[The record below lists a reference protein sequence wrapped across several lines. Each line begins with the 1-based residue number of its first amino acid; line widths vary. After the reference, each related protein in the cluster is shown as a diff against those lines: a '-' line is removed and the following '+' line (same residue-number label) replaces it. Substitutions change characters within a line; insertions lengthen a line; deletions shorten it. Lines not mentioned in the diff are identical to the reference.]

1 MRGKGFTMVTSTFF
15 LDDGTRSQLVS
26 EMGEQRFADV
36 VAALKHLSF
45 LAKSGKR
52 FSQDDAVTVLSAVG
66 LDTELVPAALEDLA
80 STGVLESYCRNGA
93 TAYYMPRGARIEYGE
108 SIGRPPRTSGWDF
121 SGTRT

>member
-1 MRGKGFTMVTSTFF
+1 MRGKGITMVSNTYF
-15 LDDGTRSQLVS
+15 LDEATRSQLVG
-26 EMGEQRFADV
+26 EMGEQGFPDV
-36 VAALKHLSF
+36 AAALKHLSF

-80 STGVLESYCRNGA
+80 SAGVLESYSRNGA

-108 SIGRPPRTSGWDF
+108 SIGRPPRRSGWDF
-121 SGTRT
+121 SGPGT